1 MRNAGW
7 IAGIVAGGAVAVVAS
22 VFLWTWLVIALA
34 LAAGVKVG
42 NVIES
47 YETRKQ
53 IGA

>member
-1 MRNAGW
+1 MRNTAW
-7 IAGIVAGGAVAVVAS
+7 IAGVVAGGVVAG
-22 VFLWTWLVIALA
+22 VAGIFLWTWLVIVLA

-53 IGA
+53 IGV

>member
-7 IAGIVAGGAVAVVAS
+7 IAGVVTGGAVAGLAS
-22 VFLWTWLVIALA
+22 LFLWPWLVIILA

-53 IGA
+53 IGY